1 MMSKFVLTCVSDSGS
16 ADLTKSSADKLMV
29 VSWKVSYMTMSYLQI
44 PVIVHF
50 GNLNSN
56 DPTNKWHNDVAL
68 FRDVEKELGLEI

>member
-16 ADLTKSSADKLMV
+16 ADLTKSSADKL
-29 VSWKVSYMTMSYLQI
+29 MSYLQI